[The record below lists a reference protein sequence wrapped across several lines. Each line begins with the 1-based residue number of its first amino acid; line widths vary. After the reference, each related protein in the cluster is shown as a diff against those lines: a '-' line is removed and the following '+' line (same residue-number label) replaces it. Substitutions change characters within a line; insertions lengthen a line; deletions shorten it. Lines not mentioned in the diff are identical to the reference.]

1 MRAAV
6 LRKGGFVVEDLI
18 NPILEKLGQGAILR
32 VVGCG
37 LCGSDIVKVRTGL
50 AKVGAILGHEVVG
63 EIVDI
68 NVPSNFEIGDKV
80 ALGHHVP
87 CFNCSYCWS
96 ENYSMCE
103 HFKRTNIIPG
113 GFCEYIFVSKE
124 HLDNT
129 VFRVDETLSDV
140 EASFLEPLAC
150 CIRAVK
156 RAKLRDN
163 SKSLVVGLGSIG
175 LLMGQAIKATG
186 NKFYGCDLIPERI
199 EFARQYGF
207 EHTFETSDEEKFL
220 KEVKE
225 QTGIGFDTIFLT
237 AGATKAVDLALK
249 SIRNGGTIV
258 VFSSIKSNEGFPNNH
273 IYYKELT
280 VLGSYSP
287 SPMDL
292 DDSMYLIRSKKVKV
306 AGIST
311 EYTLDKLNNAIIDTL
326 SNRIMKAY
334 IKL

>member
-1 MRAAV
+1 MRTAV
-6 LRKGGFVVEDLI
+6 LRKGGFRVEELI
-18 NPILEKLGQGAILR
+18 KPTLEKLGKGAIVKVL
-32 VVGCG
+32 GSG
-37 LCGSDIVKVRTGL
+37 LCGSDIVKIRTGK
-50 AKVGAILGHEVVG
+50 AREGSILGHEVVG
-63 EIVDI
+63 IIEEI
-68 NVPSNFEIGDKV
+68 NVAGNFEVGDRI

-87 CFNCSYCWS
+87 CFNCAYCWA

-103 HFKRTNIIPG
+103 HFKETNILPG
-113 GFCEYIFVSKE
+113 GFSEYIFVSKE
-124 HLDNT
+124 HLENT

-163 SKSLVVGLGSIG
+163 SKSLVIGLGSIG

-199 EFARQYGF
+199 DFAKKYGF
-207 EHTFETSDEEKFL
+207 EHTFETADEEKFL
-220 KEVKE
+220 AEMKK

-237 AGATKAVDLALK
+237 AGATKAISLALK
-249 SIRNGGTIV
+249 AIRAGGTIV
-258 VFSSIKSNEGFPNNH
+258 VFSSIKSFDGFPNNL
-273 IYYKELT
+273 IYEKELT

-292 DDSMYLIRSKKVKV
+292 DDSMYLIHSKKVKV

-311 EYTLDKLNNAIIDTL
+311 EYPLDRLSNAIIDTL
-326 SNRIMKAY
+326 HNKIMKAY
-334 IKL
+334 IKI